1 MKKKQ
6 IRGFDLRQVDGYFG
20 LIGIDEAGR
29 GALAGPVMA
38 GAVLVNESFLRSAWC
53 IRNMSEINDSKQL
66 SPEQRSS
73 VYERMEWLRSE
84 HRILFSGGS
93 ASVGEIEDLNI
104 LGATKLAMRR
114 ALISTLEMG
123 QIETHTPDP
132 LFVTGD
138 EPSLNGGQSLT
149 DWKVLIDGRPLKSF
163 GFIHTGVVNG
173 DAKSL
178 VIAMASIVAK
188 VERDR
193 EMELLEEKHPGF
205 GLGRHKGYA
214 TEAHREA
221 LLEKGPSPIH
231 RSLFL
236 RKLFRSDESPG
247 QTDFAF

>member
-1 MKKKQ
+1 MKKRQ
-6 IRGFDLRQVDGYFG
+6 IRGYDLRQIEGHFG

-38 GAVLVNESFLRSAWC
+38 GAVLINEDFLRSAWC
-53 IRNMSEINDSKQL
+53 RRNMSEINDSKQL
-66 SPEQRSS
+66 SAEQRES
-73 VYERMEWLRSE
+73 VYERMQWLRSE
-84 HRILFSGGS
+84 HRILFAGGS
-93 ASVGEIEDLNI
+93 ASVEEIEDLNI

-123 QIETHTPDP
+123 QIEAHAPDP
-132 LFVTGD
+132 LFTTG
-138 EPSLNGGQSLT
+138 EESSLCEGQSLG

-163 GFIHTGVVNG
+163 GFVHTGIVNG

-188 VERDR
+188 VERDL
-193 EMELLEEKHPGF
+193 EMEIMEESHPGY

-214 TEAHREA
+214 TEIHREA

-247 QTDFAF
+247 QTGFAF